1 MSDYICQWCGDY
13 AVRSRLLDDYWCPTC
28 RSHDLIEKLP
38 DEDETPSPP
47 DVAIASVCKERFLA
61 FTTNFYPKTVEVVA
75 KAARDSHPLY
85 AEKPYSQ
92 ED

>member
-38 DEDETPSPP
+38 DDDETPSP
-47 DVAIASVCKERFLA
+47 SQLFA
-61 FTTNFYPKTVEVVA
+61 FKANFYPKDIEVVA

-85 AEKPYSQ
+85 AEKPHQ